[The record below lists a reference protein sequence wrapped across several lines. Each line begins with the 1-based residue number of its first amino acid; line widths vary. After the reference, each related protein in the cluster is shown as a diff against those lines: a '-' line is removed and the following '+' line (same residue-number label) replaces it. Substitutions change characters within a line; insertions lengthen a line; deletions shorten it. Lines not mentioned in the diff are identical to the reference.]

1 MAPIEP
7 TLFVLGDHDQ
17 GQISPSTWEGL
28 GLAEEI
34 RRHHPAPVKIIL
46 LGEAV
51 EGPAAQAA
59 EETGV
64 DVLAVEVPG
73 LRNPQAEI
81 ALQVLP
87 ELFFESPPACLILP
101 HNSRSWELAPRIA
114 LRLGL
119 ACIPGVTKILQE
131 NDRLLFR
138 RSLYQGKIL
147 ADLAVETRGVVLTF
161 ESGYFKFSRSPLL
174 VKGSWELKT
183 RPPAESR
190 AELLEITPAVE
201 TEASL
206 REAEVIV
213 AAGRG
218 IGSEETLDL
227 IHRLA
232 ALFPRSAVAGSRPLC
247 DLGWLAYNRQV
258 GQTGAT
264 VRPRLYLA
272 CGISGAYQHIAGMKD
287 SGFIVSINRDP
298 QAAIGQWSDL
308 RIEED
313 VKTFLPLLIETVQKY
328 REGRGYDGKMTD
340 SRLSKME

>member
-1 MAPIEP
+1 MRA
-7 TLFVLGDHDQ
+7 
-17 GQISPSTWEGL
+17 
-28 GLAEEI
+28 
-34 RRHHPAPVKIIL
+34 
-46 LGEAV
+46 
-51 EGPAAQAA
+51 
-59 EETGV
+59 
-64 DVLAVEVPG
+64 
-73 LRNPQAEI
+73 
-81 ALQVLP
+81 
-87 ELFFESPPACLILP
+87 
-101 HNSRSWELAPRIA
+101 
-114 LRLGL
+114 
-119 ACIPGVTKILQE
+119 
-131 NDRLLFR
+131 
-138 RSLYQGKIL
+138 
-147 ADLAVETRGVVLTF
+147 
-161 ESGYFKFSRSPLL
+161 
-174 VKGSWELKT
+174 KGSCDLKT
-183 RPPAESR
+183 MSPKESR

-201 TEASL
+201 TEAAL

-258 GQTGAT
+258 GQTGST

-313 VKTFLPLLIETVQKY
+313 LKTFLPLLIEAVRKY
-328 REGRGYDGKMTD
+328 REGGA
-340 SRLSKME
+340 

>member
-1 MAPIEP
+1 MTPIEP
-7 TLFVLGDHDQ
+7 TIFVLGDHEP

-34 RRHHPAPVKIIL
+34 RRHHPAPVKILL

-51 EGPAAQAA
+51 EEPAAQAA
-59 EETGV
+59 EETRV

-73 LRNPQAEI
+73 LKSFQVEI
-81 ALQVLP
+81 ALQVL
-87 ELFFESPPACLILP
+87 EKLFFEFPPACLILP

-131 NDRLLFR
+131 NGRLLFR

-147 ADLAVETRGVVLTF
+147 ADLAVESRGVVITF
-161 ESGYFKFSRSPLL
+161 ESGYFKFSKSALRGKRSFD
-174 VKGSWELKT
+174 LKT
-183 RPPAESR
+183 FFPRETR
-190 AELLEITPAVE
+190 AELLEVTSAVE
-201 TEASL
+201 TEAAL
-206 REAEVIV
+206 HEAEVIV

-218 IGSEETLDL
+218 IGSEEALDL

-258 GQTGAT
+258 GQTGST

-272 CGISGAYQHIAGMKD
+272 CGISGAYQHISGMKD

-313 VKTFLPLLIETVQKY
+313 LKTFLPLLIEAVQRY
-328 REGRGYDGKMTD
+328 RKGRGYD
-340 SRLSKME
+340 

>member
-1 MAPIEP
+1 MPTSEP
-7 TLFVLGDHDQ
+7 TIFVLGDHDQ
-17 GQISPSTWEGL
+17 GRISSSLWEGL

-34 RRHHPAPVKIIL
+34 RRHHPAPVKILL

-51 EGPAAQAA
+51 KGPAAQAA
-59 EETGV
+59 EETRV

-73 LRNPQAEI
+73 LKNFQAEI
-81 ALQVLP
+81 ALQVLS
-87 ELFFESPPACLILP
+87 ELFSESPPDCLILP

-114 LRLGL
+114 LQLGL
-119 ACIPGVTKILQE
+119 ACISGVTKILLE
-131 NDRLLFR
+131 NGRLLFR

-147 ADLAVETRGVVLTF
+147 ADLSVEGRGVVITF
-161 ESGYFKFSRSPLL
+161 ESGYFKFSGSALRA
-174 VKGSWELKT
+174 KGSFDLKT
-183 RPPAESR
+183 FFPQETR
-190 AELLEITPAVE
+190 AELLEVTPAVE
-201 TEASL
+201 TEAAL

-218 IGSEETLDL
+218 IGSEEALDL

-258 GQTGAT
+258 GQTGST

-308 RIEED
+308 RVEED
-313 VKTFLPLLIETVQKY
+313 LTTFLPLLIEAVRKY
-328 REGRGYDGKMTD
+328 RERRGQD
-340 SRLSKME
+340 

>member
-1 MAPIEP
+1 MIPSIP
-7 TLFVLGDHDQ
+7 TIFVLDDQ
-17 GQISPSTWEGL
+17 DPGPISQSTWEGL

-34 RRHHPAPVKIIL
+34 RRYHPAPVKIIL

-51 EGPAAQAA
+51 EGPAARVA

-64 DVLAVEVPG
+64 DVLAVKVPG
-73 LRNPQAEI
+73 LRYFQPEI
-81 ALQVLP
+81 VLQVLQR
-87 ELFFESPPACLILP
+87 LFFESPPACLIMP
-101 HNSRSWELAPRIA
+101 HNSRCWELAPRIA

-138 RSLYQGKIL
+138 RSLFQGKIL
-147 ADLAVETRGVVLTF
+147 ADLAAENRGVVLTF
-161 ESGYFKFSRSPLL
+161 ESGYFKFSGSSPG
-174 VKGSWELKT
+174 VKGSWAMKTIPLK
-183 RPPAESR
+183 ESR
-190 AELLEITPAVE
+190 AELLEITPVLE
-201 TEASL
+201 TESSL

-218 IGSEETLDL
+218 IGFEETLDL

-272 CGISGAYQHIAGMKD
+272 CGISGAYQHIAGMKG
-287 SGFIVSINRDP
+287 SGLIVSINRDP

-313 VKTFLPLLIETVQKY
+313 LKTFLPLLIEAVRKY
-328 REGRGYDGKMTD
+328 REGQGYD
-340 SRLSKME
+340 

>member
-1 MAPIEP
+1 MTPSAPSI
-7 TLFVLGDHDQ
+7 LVLGDHDR
-17 GQISPSTWEGL
+17 GVIRPSTWEGL
-28 GLAEEI
+28 GLAEAV
-34 RRHHPAPVKIIL
+34 RGHHPASIKIIL

-51 EGPAAQAA
+51 ETPAAKAA

-64 DVLAVEVPG
+64 DVLALKVPG
-73 LRNPQAEI
+73 LKNFQGEV
-81 ALQVLP
+81 ALQVL
-87 ELFFESPPACLILP
+87 EKVFFEFPPLCLILP

-138 RSLYQGKIL
+138 RSLFQGKIL
-147 ADLAVETRGVVLTF
+147 ADLSVETRGVVLTF
-161 ESGYFKFSRSPLL
+161 EAGYFKFSGSTPG

-183 RPPAESR
+183 MPASEPR

-201 TEASL
+201 TEAAL

-247 DLGWLAYNRQV
+247 DLGWLKYNRQV

-264 VRPRLYLA
+264 VRPKLYLA

-313 VKTFLPLLIETVQKY
+313 VKTFLPLLIETVSKY
-328 REGRGYDGKMTD
+328 REGRGY
-340 SRLSKME
+340 E

>member
-1 MAPIEP
+1 MTPLEP
-7 TLFVLGDHDQ
+7 TLFVLGDHDR
-17 GQISPSTWEGL
+17 GQISPGTWEGL

-34 RRHHPAPVKIIL
+34 QRHHPAPVKLIL
-46 LGEAV
+46 LGEST

-59 EETGV
+59 DEARV
-64 DVLAVEVPG
+64 DVLAVRVPG
-73 LRNPQAEI
+73 LTYFQPEI
-81 ALQVLP
+81 VLQVMQR
-87 ELFFESPPACLILP
+87 LFFESPPGCLIMP

-138 RSLYQGKIL
+138 RSLFQGKIL
-147 ADLAVETRGVVLTF
+147 ADLAVENRGVVLTF
-161 ESGYFKFSRSPLL
+161 ESGYFKFSGSALGG
-174 VKGSWELKT
+174 KGSWDLKT
-183 RPPAESR
+183 MPPLESR
-190 AELLEITPAVE
+190 TELLEVTPAE
-201 TEASL
+201 EIEAAL

-218 IGSEETLDL
+218 IGSEENLTL

-232 ALFPRSAVAGSRPLC
+232 VLFPRSAVAGSRPLC
-247 DLGWLAYNRQV
+247 DLGWLPYNRQV
-258 GQTGAT
+258 GQTGST

-287 SGFIVSINRDP
+287 SGFIVSVNRDP
-298 QAAIGQWSDL
+298 QAAIGQWSDV

-313 VKTFLPLLIETVQKY
+313 LKTFLPLLIETVRQY
-328 REGRGYDGKMTD
+328 REGQGYD
-340 SRLSKME
+340 

>member
-1 MAPIEP
+1 MPPIEP
-7 TLFVLGDHDQ
+7 TLFVLGDLDQ
-17 GQISPSTWEGL
+17 GEISPATWEGL

-51 EGPAAQAA
+51 EGPAARAA
-59 EETGV
+59 EETRV
-64 DVLAVEVPG
+64 DVLSVTVPG
-73 LRNPQAEI
+73 LRNFQGEI
-81 ALQVLP
+81 ALQVLQ
-87 ELFFESPPACLILP
+87 ELFFESPPAGLILP
-101 HNSRSWELAPRIA
+101 HNSRGWELAPRIA

-119 ACIPGVTKILQE
+119 ACIPGVTKIIQE

-147 ADLAVETRGVVLTF
+147 ADLAMEAPGVVLTF
-161 ESGYFKFSRSPLL
+161 ESGYFKFSGSTLRE
-174 VKGSWELKT
+174 KGSCELKT
-183 RPPAESR
+183 MSPKGTR

-201 TEASL
+201 TEAAL

-287 SGFIVSINRDP
+287 SGFIASINRDP

-313 VKTFLPLLIETVQKY
+313 LKTFLPLLIEAVRTH
-328 REGRGYDGKMTD
+328 RERRGQNEE
-340 SRLSKME
+340 R

>member
-1 MAPIEP
+1 MARVIEP
-7 TLFVLGDHDQ
+7 VIFVLADLVQ
-17 GQISPSTWEGL
+17 GQLGPSTWEGL
-28 GLAEEI
+28 GLAEKI

-46 LGEAV
+46 LGEDV
-51 EGPAAQAA
+51 EGPAARAA
-59 EETGV
+59 EESRV

-73 LRNPQAEI
+73 SGEFAAEI
-81 ALQVLP
+81 ALEVLR
-87 ELFFESPPACLILP
+87 EVFFESPPACLILP
-101 HNSRSWELAPRIA
+101 HNTRSWELAPRIA

-119 ACIPGVTKILQE
+119 ACIPGVTKVLQE
-131 NDRLLFR
+131 NDRLLYR
-138 RSLYQGKIL
+138 RSHFQGKIL
-147 ADLAVETRGVVLTF
+147 ADLSVETRGVVLTF
-161 ESGYFKFSRSPLL
+161 ESGFFKFTGSPPQAR
-174 VKGSWELKT
+174 GSCELKT
-183 RPPAESR
+183 MAPKESR

-201 TEASL
+201 TEAAL

-247 DLGWLAYNRQV
+247 DLGWLKYNQQV

-264 VRPRLYLA
+264 VHPRLYLA

-308 RIEED
+308 RVEED
-313 VKTFLPLLIETVQKY
+313 LETFLPLLIEAVRKY
-328 REGRGYDGKMTD
+328 RERQGQDEKR
-340 SRLSKME
+340 

>member
-1 MAPIEP
+1 MIPSVP
-7 TLFVLGDHDQ
+7 TLFVLGDQDP
-17 GQISPSTWEGL
+17 GPISPSTWEGL

-34 RRHHPAPVKIIL
+34 LGYHPASVKIIL

-51 EGPAAQAA
+51 EGPAARVA

-64 DVLAVEVPG
+64 DVLAVKVPG
-73 LRNPQAEI
+73 LRYFQPEI
-81 ALQVLP
+81 VLQVLQR
-87 ELFFESPPACLILP
+87 LFFESPPACLIMP
-101 HNSRSWELAPRIA
+101 HNSRCWELAPRIA

-138 RSLYQGKIL
+138 RSLFQGKIL
-147 ADLAVETRGVVLTF
+147 ADLAAENRGVVLTF
-161 ESGYFKFSRSPLL
+161 ESGYFKFLGSPLRI
-174 VKGSWELKT
+174 KGTWELKT
-183 RPPAESR
+183 VPPSESR
-190 AELLEITPAVE
+190 TELLEITPVLE
-201 TEASL
+201 TESSL

-218 IGSEETLDL
+218 IGSEEALDL

-313 VKTFLPLLIETVQKY
+313 LKTFLPLLIEAVRKY
-328 REGRGYDGKMTD
+328 REGQGYD
-340 SRLSKME
+340 

>member
-1 MAPIEP
+1 MTSIEP
-7 TLFVLGDHDQ
+7 AIFVLGDHDP
-17 GQISPSTWEGL
+17 GQISSSTWEGL

-34 RRHHPAPVKIIL
+34 QRRHPAPIKIIL
-46 LGEAV
+46 LGENV
-51 EGPAAQAA
+51 EGPAAQAS

-64 DVLAVEVPG
+64 DVLAVQVPG
-73 LRNPQAEI
+73 LRNFQADI

-119 ACIPGVTKILQE
+119 ACIPGVIKILQE

-138 RSLYQGKIL
+138 RSLFQGKVL
-147 ADLAVETRGVVLTF
+147 ADLAVENRGVVLTF
-161 ESGYFKFSRSPLL
+161 ESGYFQWSGSPLGA
-174 VKGSWELKT
+174 KGSCDLITMSPKET
-183 RPPAESR
+183 R

-201 TEASL
+201 TEAAL

-218 IGSEETLDL
+218 IGTEETLGL

-247 DLGWLAYNRQV
+247 DLGWLTYNRQV
-258 GQTGAT
+258 GQTGST

-313 VKTFLPLLIETVQKY
+313 LRTFLPLLIGAVRTY
-328 REGRGYDGKMTD
+328 REGRGQDEK
-340 SRLSKME
+340 

>member
-1 MAPIEP
+1 MTSIEP
-7 TLFVLGDHDQ
+7 TLFVLGDHDP
-17 GQISPSTWEGL
+17 GKISAATWEGL

-34 RRHHPAPVKIIL
+34 HRYHPAPVKIIL

-51 EGPAAQAA
+51 EGLAARAA

-64 DVLAVEVPG
+64 DVLALKVPG
-73 LRNPQAEI
+73 LKNFQGEI
-81 ALQVLP
+81 ALQVLE
-87 ELFFESPPACLILP
+87 ELFLEFPPACLILP

-119 ACIPGVTKILQE
+119 TCIPGVTKILQE
-131 NDRLLFR
+131 NNRLLFR
-138 RSLYQGKIL
+138 RSLFQGKIL

-161 ESGYFKFSRSPLL
+161 ESGYFKFSGSAPRK
-174 VKGSWELKT
+174 KGSWNLKT
-183 RPPAESR
+183 MPPFEPR
-190 AELLEITPAVE
+190 AELLDITPAVE
-201 TEASL
+201 TEAAL

-218 IGSEETLDL
+218 IGSVETLDL

-232 ALFPRSAVAGSRPLC
+232 VLFPRSAVAGSRPLC

-258 GQTGAT
+258 GQTGST

-308 RIEED
+308 CIEED
-313 VKTFLPLLIETVQKY
+313 LKTFLPLLIETVQKY
-328 REGRGYDGKMTD
+328 REGQGYD
-340 SRLSKME
+340 

>member
-1 MAPIEP
+1 MIPIEP
-7 TLFVLGDHDQ
+7 TLFVLGDHDP

-34 RRHHPAPVKIIL
+34 RRYHPAPVKIIL

-64 DVLAVEVPG
+64 DVLALKVPG
-73 LRNPQAEI
+73 LKNFQVEI
-81 ALQVLP
+81 ALQVLQ

-101 HNSRSWELAPRIA
+101 HNSRGWELAPRIA

-119 ACIPGVTKILQE
+119 ACIPGVIRVLQK
-131 NDRLLFR
+131 NGRLLYR
-138 RSLYQGKIL
+138 RSLFQGKIL
-147 ADLAVETRGVVLTF
+147 ADLAVEAPGVVLTF
-161 ESGYFKFSRSPLL
+161 ESGYFKFSGSPLRE
-174 VKGSWELKT
+174 KGSCELKT
-183 RPPAESR
+183 LVPLESR

-201 TEASL
+201 TETAL

-218 IGSEETLDL
+218 IGTEETLDL

-232 ALFPRSAVAGSRPLC
+232 TLFPRSAVAGSRPLC
-247 DLGWLAYNRQV
+247 DLSWLAYNRQV
-258 GQTGAT
+258 GQTGST

-313 VKTFLPLLIETVQKY
+313 LKTFLPLLIEAVQKH
-328 REGRGYDGKMTD
+328 RKGRGYD
-340 SRLSKME
+340 

>member
-1 MAPIEP
+1 MAPLEP

-34 RRHHPAPVKIIL
+34 RRHQPAPVTIIL
-46 LGEAV
+46 MGDAV
-51 EGPAAQAA
+51 EEPAARAA
-59 EETGV
+59 KEARV
-64 DVLAVEVPG
+64 DVLAVKVPG
-73 LRNPQAEI
+73 LKSLPGEI
-81 ALQVLP
+81 ALQVLQK
-87 ELFFESPPACLILP
+87 LFFESPPVCLILP
-101 HNSRSWELAPRIA
+101 QNSRSGELAPRIA

-131 NDRLLFR
+131 DNRLLFR
-138 RSLYQGKIL
+138 RSLFQGKLL

-161 ESGYFKFSRSPLL
+161 ESGYFKFSGSPLQEN
-174 VKGSWELKT
+174 GFWELKT
-183 RPPAESR
+183 LSASESR
-190 AELLEITPAVE
+190 AELLGITPAVE
-201 TEASL
+201 IEAAL

-232 ALFPRSAVAGSRPLC
+232 ALFPRSSVAGSRPVC
-247 DLGWLAYNRQV
+247 DLGWLPYNRQV
-258 GQTGAT
+258 GQTGST

-308 RIEED
+308 RVEED
-313 VKTFLPLLIETVQKY
+313 LKIFLPLLIDAVLRY
-328 REGRGYDGKMTD
+328 REGRGCSEEGNG
-340 SRLSKME
+340 RLK

>member
-1 MAPIEP
+1 MTSTESPI
-7 TLFVLGDHDQ
+7 FVLGDHDREP
-17 GQISPSTWEGL
+17 ISPSTWEGL

-34 RRHHPAPVKIIL
+34 RRYHPAPVKMIL

-51 EGPAAQAA
+51 EGLAAQAA
-59 EETGV
+59 EETGM
-64 DVLAVEVPG
+64 DVLAVKVPG
-73 LRNPQAEI
+73 LRNFQAEI
-81 ALQVLP
+81 VMQVLR

-101 HNSRSWELAPRIA
+101 NNSRSWELAPRIA

-119 ACIPGVTKILQE
+119 ACIPGVTKILFE

-138 RSLYQGKIL
+138 RALFQGRIL
-147 ADLAVETRGVVLTF
+147 TDLAVENQGAVLTY
-161 ESGYFKFSRSPLL
+161 ESGYFKFSGSPFQE
-174 VKGSWELKT
+174 KGSWEVKT
-183 RPPAESR
+183 ILPKESR
-190 AELLEITPAVE
+190 AELLEIFPAVE
-201 TEASL
+201 TEAAL

-227 IHRLA
+227 IQRLA

-247 DLGWLAYNRQV
+247 DLGWLTYSRQV
-258 GQTGAT
+258 GQTGST

-313 VKTFLPLLIETVQKY
+313 LKTFLPLLIEAVQDY
-328 REGRGYDGKMTD
+328 RKGGAMTEG
-340 SRLSKME
+340 L

>member
-1 MAPIEP
+1 MLPLASTI
-7 TLFVLGDHDQ
+7 FVLGDQDP
-17 GQISPSTWEGL
+17 GPISPSIWEGL

-34 RRHHPAPVKIIL
+34 RRHRPAPVKIIL

-51 EGPAAQAA
+51 EGPAAQTAG
-59 EETGV
+59 ETGV
-64 DVLAVEVPG
+64 DVLAIKVPG
-73 LRNPQAEI
+73 LRTFQGEI
-81 ALQVLP
+81 ALQVLQ
-87 ELFFESPPACLILP
+87 ELFFESPPAFLILP

-119 ACIPGVTKILQE
+119 ACIPGVIKILQE

-138 RSLYQGKIL
+138 RPLFQGKIL
-147 ADLAVETRGVVLTF
+147 ADLFVEDRGAVLTF
-161 ESGYFKFSRSPLL
+161 ESGYFKFSGSLPR

-183 RPPAESR
+183 MTPSESR

-201 TEASL
+201 TEATL

-247 DLGWLAYNRQV
+247 DLGWLTYNRQV

-298 QAAIGQWSDL
+298 QAAIGQWADL
-308 RIEED
+308 RVEED
-313 VKTFLPLLIETVQKY
+313 LKIFIPLLIETVQKH
-328 REGRGYDGKMTD
+328 REGRGYD
-340 SRLSKME
+340 

>member
-1 MAPIEP
+1 MTPIEP
-7 TLFVLGDHDQ
+7 SIYVLGDHDQ
-17 GQISPSTWEGL
+17 GQISPSLWEGL

-34 RRHHPAPVKIIL
+34 RRHHPAPVKIL
-46 LGEAV
+46 FLGEAV
-51 EGPAAQAA
+51 EGPAARAA
-59 EETGV
+59 EETRV

-73 LRNPQAEI
+73 LKNFQAEI
-81 ALQVLP
+81 ALQVLT
-87 ELFFESPPACLILP
+87 ELFSESPPDCLILP

-119 ACIPGVTKILQE
+119 ACIPGVIKVFQE
-131 NDRLLFR
+131 NDLLLFR
-138 RSLYQGKIL
+138 RSLYQGKIQ
-147 ADLAVETRGVVLTF
+147 ADLSVEGRGAVITF
-161 ESGYFKFSRSPLL
+161 ESGYFKFSESPLRA
-174 VKGSWELKT
+174 KGSFDLKT
-183 RPPAESR
+183 FFPQETR
-190 AELLEITPAVE
+190 AELLEVTPAVE
-201 TEASL
+201 TEAAL

-218 IGSEETLDL
+218 IGSEEGLGL

-258 GQTGAT
+258 GQTGST

-313 VKTFLPLLIETVQKY
+313 LKTFLPLLIEAVLKY
-328 REGRGYDGKMTD
+328 REGRGY
-340 SRLSKME
+340 E